1 MKSLKERV
9 AYIRGLAEG
18 MEMDSKDPRNK
29 LLLKVLDLLD
39 EMVVEL
45 DSLDQ
50 RVEDN
55 EDLVDALD
63 EDLSDVEEFLFEE
76 DEADLDSELDAD
88 LSEFEIQCPH
98 CDEIVYVD
106 EGDLAGAA
114 DDDLEILCPHCNQ
127 VIFSDEDEQG
137 VLEGDEALPVD

>member
-1 MKSLKERV
+1 MKSLRERV

-88 LSEFEIQCPH
+88 LSEFEIQCFY